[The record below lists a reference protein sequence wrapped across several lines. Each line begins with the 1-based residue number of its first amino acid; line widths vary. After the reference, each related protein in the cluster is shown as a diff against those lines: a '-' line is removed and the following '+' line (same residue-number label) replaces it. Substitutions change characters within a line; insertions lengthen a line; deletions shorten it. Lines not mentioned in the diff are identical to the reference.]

1 MDRRSFLKAAT
12 ASAAGVYMGC
22 RVTFPQARR
31 KITAQNSGDI
41 RLRVL
46 QYAMFAPNSHNAQP
60 WLVELTAK
68 HGMNLYVNRI
78 RLLPAID
85 PNARQIHISQ
95 GTFIELLDIA
105 ARQFGFAAEVRYFP
119 DGEYSN
125 NSIEDRPVAS
135 IAFRPDP
142 SILPDPL
149 FAEITK
155 RQTNRRPYKLTQA
168 LAAADLAEIRSAPK
182 TDEISWRIVLGESQR
197 RTIAEICRE
206 AMAIEVSSPER
217 NRETANW
224 FRFSDRE
231 LRAKRDG
238 FGLAQSGA
246 EGLKKWIAETFV
258 LSRERAPNPQGAFA
272 QGAVSETKAQ
282 AGSAFT
288 FAALVTKTNT
298 RMDQVLIGRAYARVD
313 LTASRLGMAIQ
324 PLSQTLEEYAEMAA
338 LQRRLKQALNVVD
351 THTVQM
357 LFRLGYARPTP
368 PAPRRDGTAL
378 VRQHGEGENAMI
390 GSFEG

>member
-1 MDRRSFLKAAT
+1 MMDRRNFLKATT
-12 ASAAGVYMGC
+12 ASVTGFYMGC
-22 RVTFPQARR
+22 RATLPQTKRKTSAR
-31 KITAQNSGDI
+31 KPEDI

-60 WLVELTAK
+60 WLVDLTAEN
-68 HGMNLYVNRI
+68 GMNLYVDRI
-78 RLLPAID
+78 RLLPATD
-85 PNARQIHISQ
+85 PNARQTHISQ
-95 GTFIELLDIA
+95 GTFIELVEIA
-105 ARQFGFAAEVRYFP
+105 ARQFGYTAEVRYFP

-135 IAFRPDP
+135 IAFRPCRG
-142 SILPDPL
+142 ILDPL

-168 LAAADLAEIRSAPK
+168 LAAADLAKIRSAPK
-182 TDEISWRIVLGESQR
+182 TDENSWRIVLDESQR

-238 FGLAQSGA
+238 FGLAQSGT

-272 QGAVSETKAQ
+272 QGAVSETEAQ
-282 AGSAFT
+282 AGSAST

-338 LQRRLKQALNVVD
+338 LQRRMKQALNVVD
-351 THTVQM
+351 AHTVQM
-357 LFRLGYARPTP
+357 LFRLGYARPTH